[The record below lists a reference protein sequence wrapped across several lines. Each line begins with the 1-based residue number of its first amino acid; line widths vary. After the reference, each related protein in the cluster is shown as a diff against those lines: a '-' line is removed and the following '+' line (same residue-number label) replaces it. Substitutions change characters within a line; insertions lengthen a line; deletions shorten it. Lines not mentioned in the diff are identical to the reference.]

1 MPIDLNSSLKGA
13 SQWAFGSKLLNNM
26 AGSSIF
32 VALAIS
38 LLMVLLI
45 MFMYPAKSG
54 TPFSVLAKLFVY
66 MVFGTILII
75 FLHDSVLTHLVE
87 ERINEKNDEYF
98 MQNTTI
104 QGRMADPA
112 YAGMYKRI
120 SPSSPVAVA
129 TPTMAQQASAPASIP
144 AMQSSV
150 PANASLPATDVIMGG
165 FTCGSPMPIKP
176 NRSMHMNPYQ

>member
-26 AGSSIF
+26 VGSSIF

-66 MVFGTILII
+66 MVFGTVLIL

-87 ERINEKNDEYF
+87 ERINEKDDEYF
-98 MQNTTI
+98 MQNTTM
-104 QGRMADPA
+104 QGREADPA
-112 YAGMYKRI
+112 YAGMYKRV
-120 SPSSPVAVA
+120 SPQPMIPSA
-129 TPTMAQQASAPASIP
+129 TQPI
-144 AMQSSV
+144 V
-150 PANASLPATDVIMGG
+150 PAIAPPVITPPVQPIATDTITGG
-165 FTCGSPMPIKP
+165 FTGGGPMPIKP
-176 NRSMHMNPYQ
+176 NRSMNRNPYE